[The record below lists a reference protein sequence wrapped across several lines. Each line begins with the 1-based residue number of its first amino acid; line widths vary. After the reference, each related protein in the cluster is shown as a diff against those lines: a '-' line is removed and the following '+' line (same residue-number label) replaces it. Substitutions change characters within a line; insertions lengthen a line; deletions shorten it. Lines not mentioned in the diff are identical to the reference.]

1 MAGKRTRDTL
11 AHRLLRALVAHAR
24 KHPGCFHEAVIA
36 GQPIKVWAGEESDY
50 LSIERVIRLPTPRQE
65 HTEKIEQART
75 SLHLLQSKDDARF
88 WLRRAREVR
97 EAA

>member
-1 MAGKRTRDTL
+1 MASQRTRDTL
-11 AHRLLRALVAHAR
+11 AHRLLRALVIHAR
-24 KHPGCFHEAVIA
+24 RHPGCFHEAVIA
-36 GQPIKVWAGEESDY
+36 GHPIKVWAGEESDY
-50 LSIERVIRLPTPRQE
+50 LSIERAWLPTLRQE
-65 HTEKIEQART
+65 HTENIEQART